1 MNKINTDNIVEG
13 FSNILNEK
21 IVQISV
27 VSGVLFYILA
37 EPSVFAFVED
47 LLKKLG
53 AAINVPINLQ
63 GHNLLI
69 FHSFVFAGLMGVS
82 VKYVFE
88 PLFYSNNGL
97 FK

>member
-1 MNKINTDNIVEG
+1 MANQLVEG
-13 FSNILNEK
+13 FSNIWNEK

-27 VSGVLFYILA
+27 VAGILFYILA

-47 LLKKLG
+47 LLKKVG
-53 AAINVPINLQ
+53 AMISVPINLQ

-69 FHSFVFAGLMGVS
+69 FHSVVFAVLMGLS
-82 VKYVFE
+82 VRYVFE
-88 PLFYSNNGL
+88 PLFYTNNGL

>member
-1 MNKINTDNIVEG
+1 M
-13 FSNILNEK
+13 SNQLVDGVSNVLNEK
-21 IVQISV
+21 IVQISI
-27 VSGVLFYILA
+27 VSGILFYILA

-53 AAINVPINLQ
+53 AAISVPINLQ

-69 FHSFVFAGLMGVS
+69 FHSVVFAVLMGLS

-88 PLFYSNNGL
+88 PVFYTNGL

>member
-1 MNKINTDNIVEG
+1 MSQVIDKFTNV
-13 FSNILNEK
+13 LNEK
-21 IVQISV
+21 IVQ
-27 VSGVLFYILA
+27 VSLVGGILFYILA
-37 EPSVFAFVED
+37 TPEIFAFMED
-47 LLKKLG
+47 LLKKVGVMVGVKIDLT
-53 AAINVPINLQ
+53 

-69 FHSFVFAGLMGVS
+69 FHSVVFALLMGIS

>member
-1 MNKINTDNIVEG
+1 MTNQLVEG
-13 FSNILNEK
+13 FSNLLNEK

-27 VSGVLFYILA
+27 VSGILFYILA

-47 LLKKLG
+47 LLKKVG
-53 AAINVPINLQ
+53 AMISVPINLQ

-69 FHSFVFAGLMGVS
+69 FHSVVFALLMGFS

-88 PLFYSNNGL
+88 PLFYANNGL

>member
-1 MNKINTDNIVEG
+1 M
-13 FSNILNEK
+13 SNQLADGVSNVLNEK
-21 IVQISV
+21 TVQISI
-27 VSGVLFYILA
+27 VSGILFYILA

-53 AAINVPINLQ
+53 ALISVPINLQ

-69 FHSFVFAGLMGVS
+69 FHSVVFAVLMGLS

-88 PLFYSNNGL
+88 PVFYTNGL

>member
-1 MNKINTDNIVEG
+1 MTNQLVEG

-27 VSGVLFYILA
+27 VSGILFYILA

-47 LLKKLG
+47 LLKKVG
-53 AAINVPINLQ
+53 AMISVPINLQ
-63 GHNLLI
+63 GRNLLI
-69 FHSFVFAGLMGVS
+69 FHSAVFAILMGLS
-82 VKYVFE
+82 VRYVFE
-88 PLFYSNNGL
+88 PIFYANNGL

>member
-1 MNKINTDNIVEG
+1 MTNQLVEG

-27 VSGVLFYILA
+27 VSGILFYILA

-47 LLKKLG
+47 LLKKIG
-53 AAINVPINLQ
+53 VMISVPINLQ

-69 FHSFVFAGLMGVS
+69 FHSVVFASLMGLS

-88 PLFYSNNGL
+88 PLFYANNGL

>member
-1 MNKINTDNIVEG
+1 MTNQLVEG
-13 FSNILNEK
+13 FSNLLNEK

-27 VSGVLFYILA
+27 VSGILFYILA

-47 LLKKLG
+47 LLKKVG
-53 AAINVPINLQ
+53 AMISVPINLQ

-69 FHSFVFAGLMGVS
+69 FHSVVFSVLMGLS
-82 VKYVFE
+82 VRYVFE
-88 PLFYSNNGL
+88 PLFYANNGL

>member
-1 MNKINTDNIVEG
+1 MTNQLVEG
-13 FSNILNEK
+13 FSNLLNEK

-27 VSGVLFYILA
+27 VSGILFYILA

-47 LLKKLG
+47 LLKKVG
-53 AAINVPINLQ
+53 AMISVPINLQ

-69 FHSFVFAGLMGVS
+69 FHSVVFAVLMGLS
-82 VKYVFE
+82 VRYVFE
-88 PLFYSNNGL
+88 PLFYANNGL